1 MMSMLPRRGLAIRGT
16 AGVAALAVALAGC
29 SGAPEPAAR
38 ADDPSPQALPALPDA
53 SVDPAEAE
61 AIEEI
66 LAAAD
71 GFREVEADLY
81 ADPPTPNIV
90 RREFSRYLGDPMLSE
105 IVGTLDDM
113 RKAGVVF
120 EGRAVSQP
128 AVVEVDID
136 ATAPTASVRDCV
148 DATSWRPVFQET
160 GDPVPG
166 DSLPD
171 RFVMT
176 LEASLYPEHGWLFY
190 DFAMEVD
197 TQC

>member
-1 MMSMLPRRGLAIRGT
+1 MSMSPRRGLAIRGT

-38 ADDPSPQALPALPDA
+38 ADDPSPQALPALPGA
-53 SVDPAEAE
+53 SIDPAEAE

-66 LAAAD
+66 LAAAG

-81 ADPPTPNIV
+81 ANPPTPNIV

-105 IVGTLDDM
+105 MVGTLDDM

-128 AVVEVDID
+128 TVVDVDLD
-136 ATAPTASVRDCV
+136 ATAPTATVRDCV
-148 DATSWRPVFQET
+148 DATTWQPVFQET

-166 DSLPD
+166 DDLPD
-171 RFVMT
+171 RYLMT

>member
-1 MMSMLPRRGLAIRGT
+1 MSMLPRRGLAIRGT

-29 SGAPEPAAR
+29 AGAPEPAAR
-38 ADDPSPQALPALPDA
+38 GDDRSPQALPALPGA
-53 SVDPAEAE
+53 AADPAEAE

-66 LAAAD
+66 LTAAQ

-90 RREFSRYLGDPMLSE
+90 RREFSPYLGDPMLSE
-105 IVGTLDDM
+105 MVGTLDDM

-128 AVVEVDID
+128 TVVEVDID
-136 ATAPTASVRDCV
+136 AAAPTASVRDCV

-190 DFAMEVD
+190 DFAMEAD